1 MSIVVNGDLD
11 LTGWGQT
18 GYGLLL
24 VRGNLNYDPDASW
37 NGVVLVVGKG
47 TVTGSKSGSGE
58 LDGAVLLAKTLDAAG
73 NTLSP
78 HFGTATMLFGP
89 NMGGNG
95 IRYSS
100 CWIQT
105 SQPLASIKI
114 LSFHEISQ

>member
-1 MSIVVNGDLD
+1 
-11 LTGWGQT
+11 
-18 GYGLLL
+18 
-24 VRGNLNYDPDASW
+24 
-37 NGVVLVVGKG
+37 
-47 TVTGSKSGSGE
+47 
-58 LDGAVLLAKTLDAAG
+58 LDGAFLLAKTLDAAG

-105 SQPLASIKI
+105 SQPLASVKI